1 MSGPVLEL
9 KRNTGIR
16 YRDAVVACLS
26 RELDAVWEKQ
36 GVDRQNQLNTYL
48 EQVQNKIVDA
58 IAHCSA

>member
-1 MSGPVLEL
+1 
-9 KRNTGIR
+9 
-16 YRDAVVACLS
+16 
-26 RELDAVWEKQ
+26 VWEKQ